1 MLLLSV
7 NQQGQGDAAAFSA
20 AYGGVCDG
28 AWCSKRATG
37 RCAALASLNGTQRTQ
52 HNTTQRITHLRH
64 LAPPSPTRRQR
75 VAHLRL
81 QLLLADSAHPVVQQ
95 QHHAAPSTQG

>member
-7 NQQGQGDAAAFSA
+7 NQRGQRDAAAFSA

-52 HNTTQRITHLRH
+52 HNALHTCATWRRPARHVASQWRIYACSCCLLTQHI
-64 LAPPSPTRRQR
+64 P
-75 VAHLRL
+75 
-81 QLLLADSAHPVVQQ
+81 
-95 QHHAAPSTQG
+95 